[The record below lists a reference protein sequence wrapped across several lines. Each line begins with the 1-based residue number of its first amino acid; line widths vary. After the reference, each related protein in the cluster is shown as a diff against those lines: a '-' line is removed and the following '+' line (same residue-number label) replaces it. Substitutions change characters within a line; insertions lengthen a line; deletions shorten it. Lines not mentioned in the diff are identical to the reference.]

1 MSKILLP
8 VYYIR
13 VTFNTKP
20 KNDFSLLKKLEKK
33 YKNFK
38 LIYLPARVLFKNTIF
53 EKTYNETGIHF
64 PLLVKVLISWNFGG
78 IVIDSKLIAIKPY
91 GDDLLRNNNAVIG
104 ISKGEIV
111 LIDTKRYCHSYIFEL
126 MKVLAESGLVDLSED
141 EMAEIALKRFNN
153 DRGGHN
159 GVDLI
164 SDPDW
169 ICTSETKTDN
179 CTFLNSKYCNSKWLE
194 GFCTGFK

>member
-1 MSKILLP
+1 MSKIQRP
-8 VYYIR
+8 VYYIQ
-13 VTFNTKP
+13 VTFNTEP
-20 KNDFSLLKKLEKK
+20 EVNSTLLKNLEKK

-38 LIYLPARVLFKNTIF
+38 LISLPARILFKNTIF
-53 EKTYNETGIHF
+53 QQTYNETGNHF
-64 PLLVKVLISWNFGG
+64 PLLVKVLMSWNFGG
-78 IVIDSKLIAIKPY
+78 LVIDSKLIAIKPY
-91 GDDLLRNNNAVIG
+91 QEDLLRNNNVVIG

-126 MKVLAESGLVDLSED
+126 MKVLTERGVLELSED

-169 ICTSETKTDN
+169 ICNSETKTDK
-179 CTFLNSKYCNSKWLE
+179 CVFLNSKYCESKWLE
-194 GFCTGFK
+194 EFCSGF